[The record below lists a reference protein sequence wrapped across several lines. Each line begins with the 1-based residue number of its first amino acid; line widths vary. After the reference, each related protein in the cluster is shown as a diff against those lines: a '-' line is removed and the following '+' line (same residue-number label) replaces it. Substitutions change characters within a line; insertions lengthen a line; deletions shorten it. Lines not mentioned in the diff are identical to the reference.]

1 MALCSRVVSRSL
13 YSPICSYLCTEAMSK
28 EDLDAFFAPPC
39 TVCGSTSL
47 DRGLFAREVEL
58 PAVKLNTLSLVSKFL
73 SHLSHVILKYPL
85 LKRVVSI
92 TDEKG
97 KVCFVCEWAVYP
109 AKLVS
114 VGYDYHVL
122 ILYLFH
128 LRRATLQICD
138 TFDLGNFLISKNSDC
153 CIDNYFFMSRPK
165 YRSKQFQAASTVR
178 SRFKATL
185 FNNYEARGRIFWRL
199 KNYIEVL
206 VSHI

>member
-58 PAVKLNTLSLVSKFL
+58 PAVKLNTPSLVSKFL

-92 TDEKG
+92 TDEEG
-97 KVCFVCEWAVYP
+97 KVCFVCEWVVYP
-109 AKLVS
+109 AELVS
-114 VGYDYHVL
+114 VGYDLPCSHTVL
-122 ILYLFH
+122 IPFK
-128 LRRATLQICD
+128 ATLQICD
-138 TFDLGNFLISKNSDC
+138 TFDLGNFLTSKNSDC

-165 YRSKQFQAASTVR
+165 
-178 SRFKATL
+178 
-185 FNNYEARGRIFWRL
+185 
-199 KNYIEVL
+199 
-206 VSHI
+206 